1 VIEEGMAK
9 FVRDSGKGCDCRI
22 RVQGPSAG
30 HNCYTF
36 IVTYRPFRDIF
47 PLSGFSPHMLCA
59 TLSMWRDS
67 RKIQKCY

>member
-30 HNCYTF
+30 YFYCH
-36 IVTYRPFRDIF
+36 
-47 PLSGFSPHMLCA
+47 LSSL
-59 TLSMWRDS
+59 
-67 RKIQKCY
+67 